1 MLTLPLIDICLAI
14 IAECITLQKVWRF
27 AIFEKGI
34 LKKRHFAKLEFQEA
48 MREELRT
55 GKRERIRQQS
65 LVGRKLSADN
75 LLVIFYLIFLVWFF
89 SELTGIFL
97 WK

>member
-1 MLTLPLIDICLAI
+1 MHHS
-14 IAECITLQKVWRF
+14 AEGDDFPYL
-27 AIFEKGI
+27 KGI
-34 LKKRHFAKLEFQEA
+34 LKKKRHFAKLEFQEA

-75 LLVIFYLIFLVWFF
+75 LLVIFYLIFLV
-89 SELTGIFL
+89 
-97 WK
+97 